1 METVVFKHFIRRGPD
16 ILDRSGNNCPGNPT
30 GGITVCGIYDS
41 TANSISVG
49 NAKCSKKDNFSKKL
63 GRTISY
69 GRATNP
75 VASIKS
81 FPKNSEA
88 LFSDPK
94 KTRRVVSLLLNKI
107 IEVVKTTDFNVDS
120 LEQSIQTALVRETRD
135 LSREML

>member
-16 ILDRSGNNCPGNPT
+16 ILDRAGNNCPGNPI

-41 TANSISVG
+41 AANSISVG
-49 NAKCSKKDNFSKKL
+49 YAKCSKKDNFSKKL

-120 LEQSIQTALVRETRD
+120 SEQSIQTALVRETRD